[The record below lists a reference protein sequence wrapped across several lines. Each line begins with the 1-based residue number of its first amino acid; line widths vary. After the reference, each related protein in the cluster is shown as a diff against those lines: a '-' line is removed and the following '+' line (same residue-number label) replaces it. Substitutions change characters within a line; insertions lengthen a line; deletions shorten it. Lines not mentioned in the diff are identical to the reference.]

1 MIPLFNFTINQKA
14 FSKIP
19 HSLISAVFRS
29 DPPSPFRFAVSVQ
42 IRRLCPPDPPSLSSR
57 STVSVLNR
65 RLRPDSSSSSRST
78 KQSRSRLKTSNTAES
93 VSFSSDKKYDI
104 TQVKAPPQ
112 LQKTM
117 C

>member
-1 MIPLFNFTINQKA
+1 NIALNLSSTHFSLSRESPSVVRRLSSLFR
-14 FSKIP
+14 
-19 HSLISAVFRS
+19 SAVFRS
-29 DPPSPFRFAVSVQ
+29 DPPSPFRFAVYS
-42 IRRLCPPDPPSLSSR
+42 PSLSSR

-78 KQSRSRLKTSNTAES
+78 KQSRSRLKTSNIAES